1 MSNRLTNVDKW
12 NDVWFSN
19 LSPHAK
25 LLFIFLCENCDNAG
39 VYETNKKFMLFYLGI
54 NEEEL
59 RKAIEEIRKIYVK
72 SNDGNRIWI
81 RNYLRHQKKLPLNDN
96 NNNHKQIILILKDN
110 LSDESKFK
118 GCKEMSSI
126 LPESLKVVTKRI
138 YNRVLQD
145 PENSESKTRVK
156 FSKPTVQDVTDFMKE
171 KEFSM
176 AETEA
181 VRFINYFES
190 NGWKVGKNPM
200 SNWKGAV
207 NNWIENWKI
216 RNDKQVVKTKLD
228 KVKEAHENLDN
239 IDWSAKYN
247 S

>member
-190 NGWKVGKNPM
+190 NGWK
-200 SNWKGAV
+200 GAV